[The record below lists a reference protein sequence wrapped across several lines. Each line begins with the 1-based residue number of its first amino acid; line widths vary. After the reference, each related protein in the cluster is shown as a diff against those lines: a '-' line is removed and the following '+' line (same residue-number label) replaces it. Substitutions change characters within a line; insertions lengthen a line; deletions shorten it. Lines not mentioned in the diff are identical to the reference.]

1 MSFIEE
7 KKLEKGKLI
16 VIEGVDSSGKAT
28 QAELLFCIFK
38 EKNKKV
44 MKIEFPDYE
53 SPSSSLIKM
62 YLTGDFGQEP
72 EKINPYAASIFF
84 AADRFASYETKWK
97 EFYNSGGIII
107 CDRYVSSN
115 MIYQASKFEDENE
128 REEYLKWI
136 YDLEFNKLNL
146 PKPDIVIF
154 LSMPIKYCRA
164 LIKGR
169 LSKIT
174 GKPGKDIHEADG
186 EYMQKVY
193 ETATGLSKKYDW
205 FVLDCID
212 NDNLKSKETINKEII
227 TIVEKY
233 FHDVR

>member
-1 MSFIEE
+1 MSFKEE

-16 VIEGVDSSGKAT
+16 VIEGIDSSGKAT
-28 QAELLFCIFK
+28 QAELLFWTFK

-62 YLTGDFGQEP
+62 YLNGDFGQEP

-115 MIYQASKFEDENE
+115 MIYQASKFEDENK
-128 REEYLKWI
+128 REEYLNWI
-136 YDLEFNKLNL
+136 CDLEFDKLNL
-146 PKPDIVIF
+146 PKPDIIIF
-154 LSMPIKYCRA
+154 LSMPIEYCRV
-164 LIKGR
+164 LLKGR
-169 LSKIT
+169 PSKIT
-174 GKPGKDIHEADG
+174 GNQEKIFMKQTIFICKKCIKLRLSF
-186 EYMQKVY
+186 QKY
-193 ETATGLSKKYDW
+193 SW
-205 FVLDCID
+205 FVLDCVD
-212 NDNLKSKETINKEII
+212 NDSLKSKETINKEIV
-227 TIVEKY
+227 TIIEKY
-233 FHDVR
+233 FHNKR

>member
-1 MSFIEE
+1 MSFKEE

-16 VIEGVDSSGKAT
+16 VIEGIDSSGKAT
-28 QAELLFCIFK
+28 QAELLFWTFK

-62 YLTGDFGQEP
+62 YLNGDFGQEP

-84 AADRFASYETKWK
+84 AADRFASYEIKWK

-115 MIYQASKFEDENE
+115 MIYQASKFEDENK
-128 REEYLKWI
+128 REEYFKWI

-154 LSMPIKYCRA
+154 LSMPIEYCRV
-164 LIKGR
+164 LLKGR
-169 LSKIT
+169 PSKIT
-174 GKPGKDIHEADG
+174 GKPGKDIHEANNI
-186 EYMQKVY
+186 YMQKVY
-193 ETATGLSKKYDW
+193 KTAAKLSKKYSW
-205 FVLDCID
+205 FVLDCVD
-212 NDNLKSKETINKEII
+212 NDSLKSKETINKEIV
-227 TIVEKY
+227 TIIEKY
-233 FHDVR
+233 FQNKR